1 LKRHGFSRAVGK
13 TKKDAALAAEGTL
26 VADYAI
32 PQGLKP
38 CFFKAGITGLSE
50 TKSRFAL
57 TICDSSQEVS
67 SRTMR
72 SIKFVFPTI
81 ALSLLC
87 WGAMAQAA
95 TITGTVTNKTTGKPA
110 AGDHVVLV
118 DVQAGMS
125 ETAQAT
131 TDARG
136 RYSLNKPGN
145 GPALVRVTHQGAP
158 YFIAAP
164 EDGGPGDIPVYDVAQ
179 QVAGVNLEEDV
190 TAIVDATNGQLQ
202 VVERY
207 LVHNASSPPRTQ
219 WSPRSF
225 SIVLPADAVVGGA
238 SAQRPTGLPTSLKM
252 DPDGPKG
259 HYAFNFPIQPDAADK
274 GTLFQIEYT
283 LPYSSGKLT
292 FHPQLTMPARTVW
305 VVLPKSMTFTAG
317 SGSVFQ
323 SSPQDPGFQTFL
335 SKNVTPG
342 SALEFTISGTGAL
355 PREDQGAQSGQQ
367 AAGQGSGA
375 QDTSTPGT
383 GPGGGIG
390 PPIDAPDPLFKYK
403 GWILG
408 GLALV
413 MVVTAAFLLRR
424 PAAAVGVGGA
434 GTVQTPA
441 SVATPSSVVH
451 AGPAPTGNAALLNA
465 LKEELFTL
473 ESDKIAGKVTPDEYA
488 EVKGALETV
497 LKRALK
503 RS

>member
-1 LKRHGFSRAVGK
+1 
-13 TKKDAALAAEGTL
+13 
-26 VADYAI
+26 
-32 PQGLKP
+32 
-38 CFFKAGITGLSE
+38 
-50 TKSRFAL
+50 
-57 TICDSSQEVS
+57 
-67 SRTMR
+67 MR
-72 SIKFVFPTI
+72 STKYVFPTI

-87 WGAMAQAA
+87 WGAMAQAVQ
-95 TITGTVTNKTTGKPA
+95 ITGTVTDKTTGKPA
-110 AGDHVVLV
+110 AGDTVVLV

-125 ETAQAT
+125 EVAHTT

-136 RYSLNKPGN
+136 HYSLNKPGS

-164 EDGGPGDIPVYDVAQ
+164 EGGAPGDIPVYDVAE
-179 QVAGVNLEEDV
+179 QVTGVNLDEDV
-190 TAIVDATNGQLQ
+190 TAIVDASNGRLQ

-207 LVHNASSPPRTQ
+207 LLHNSSSPPRTQ

-274 GTLFQIEYT
+274 GTLFQIEYE
-283 LPYSSGKLT
+283 LPYSGGKTT
-292 FHPQLTMPARTVW
+292 FHPQLTVPARTVW
-305 VVLPKSMTFTAG
+305 VVLPKSMTFAAG

-323 SSPQDPGFQTFL
+323 SSPQDPGFQTYL
-335 SKNVTPG
+335 SRNALPG
-342 SALEFTISGTGAL
+342 SSLEFTISGIGAL
-355 PREDQGAQSGQQ
+355 PREDQGSQGGQQ
-367 AAGQGSGA
+367 AGSS

-390 PPIDAPDPLFKYK
+390 QPIDTPDPLSKYK

-413 MVVTAAFLLRR
+413 MVATAAFLLRR
-424 PAAAVGVGGA
+424 SPANAALVGGTGA
-434 GTVQTPA
+434 VQTPTTA
-441 SVATPSSVVH
+441 PNPASVVH
-451 AGPAPTGNAALLNA
+451 AAPAATGNAALLNT

-473 ESDKIAGKVTPDEYA
+473 ENEKITGKVTPAEYA
-488 EVKGALETV
+488 QVKAALETV

-503 RS
+503 RQ